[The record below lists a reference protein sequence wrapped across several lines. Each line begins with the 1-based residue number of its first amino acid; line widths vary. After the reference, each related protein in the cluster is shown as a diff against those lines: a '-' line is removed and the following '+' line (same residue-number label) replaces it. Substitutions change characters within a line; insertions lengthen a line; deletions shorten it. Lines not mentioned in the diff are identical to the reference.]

1 MGGLN
6 FLCLVSQKINSM
18 WDSWT
23 DKSQTLLKF
32 QISSSY
38 FFVFLN
44 ADEQSTS
51 INTIIHCGFKNII
64 IKLLISLIND
74 ITFYTCIKTSI
85 VVPVNKILGSV
96 KSFK

>member
-32 QISSSY
+32 QISLSY

-64 IKLLISLIND
+64 IKTLNFFND